1 MEETKLMMPGVRRN
15 VQEVLEKEGGA
26 FQEATGCVASS
37 GEISEMGSR

>member
-15 VQEVLEKEGGA
+15 AGGSEKEGGA
-26 FQEATGCVASS
+26 FQEATRCVASS